1 MISQWIVFQMKSS
14 DWFFFAKNRLNEN
27 MPEWLKLDRTVGS
40 ILLATSALTE
50 VVQPT
55 ARLYW
60 SMSWLRTS
68 KVTKTF
74 LGSLFHKWKCLSGL
88 DIWKTRQQNLSV
100 VPAAMVEANRSH
112 LFLNKQKKENWISG
126 PTWYRINRPANPEGE
141 ASRWIG
147 THPSC

>member
-1 MISQWIVFQMKSS
+1 MNCVS
-14 DWFFFAKNRLNEN
+14 DEAIRLIFFAKNRLNKN

-50 VVQPT
+50 EVQPT

-74 LGSLFHKWKCLSGL
+74 LGSLFHKWKCLS
-88 DIWKTRQQNLSV
+88 IWTRHMKNSTAKLERGSGSDGRGQSI
-100 VPAAMVEANRSH
+100 SS
-112 LFLNKQKKENWISG
+112 FLKQTEKRKLNHSG
-126 PTWYRINRPANPEGE
+126 HTWYRINRPANPEGE